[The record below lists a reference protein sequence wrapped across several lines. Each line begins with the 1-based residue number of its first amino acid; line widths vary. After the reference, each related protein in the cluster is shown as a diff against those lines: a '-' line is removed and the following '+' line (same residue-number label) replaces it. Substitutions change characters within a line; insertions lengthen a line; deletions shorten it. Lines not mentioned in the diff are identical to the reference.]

1 MCTFC
6 FSEEAEEEWQN
17 NAQRNAHGL
26 SYFTTQFEPFNN
38 VLSKSGLTLYAI
50 ICVSRLAKNCKK
62 DSCRGCWR
70 RAMLDE
76 DLYLD
81 GKMGQI

>member
-1 MCTFC
+1 MHKEMLTD
-6 FSEEAEEEWQN
+6 
-17 NAQRNAHGL
+17 L
-26 SYFTTQFEPFNN
+26 TMFTTQFEPFNS

-81 GKMGQI
+81 GKN